1 MDINLRVFFAIG
13 PDAISRELGF
23 RDYAHYLSSTIWK
36 TIRRR
41 ILDRDNRT
49 CVKCDG
55 KASLVHHKTYSVAV
69 LRGESDDQ
77 LVSLCE
83 GCHVVI
89 HTNEDGSK
97 RLYGVWDEV
106 LSQRDENAQ
115 IPIVRV
121 DLRRKLSTQ
130 IRPKGW
136 DRMSAFRRTQW
147 DNEALRTILL
157 RQLNKSGAPSR
168 RKLLREWYQMSNSE
182 IDRELSCLPQ
192 SMAQRRINAERRIGT
207 EVTVGGKSYRI
218 SRVVGIWRG
227 KRTWN

>member
-1 MDINLRVFFAIG
+1 MINIFAIG

-23 RDYAHYLSSTIWK
+23 RDYAHYRSSAVWR

-41 ILDRDNRT
+41 VWDRDNRT

-55 KASLVHHKTYSVAV
+55 KARLVHHKTYSLAI

-83 GCHVVI
+83 GCHAVI

-97 RLYGVWDEV
+97 RPYGGWNDV
-106 LSQRDENAQ
+106 LSQRDENVE
-115 IPIVRV
+115 IPRVRV
-121 DLRRKLSTQ
+121 DLRRKLSAQ

-147 DNEALRTILL
+147 EKECQKKIFLRK
-157 RQLNKSGAPSR
+157 LNKSDVPLC
-168 RKLLREWYQMSNSE
+168 RKLLREWHQMSDSE

-192 SMAQRRINAERRIGT
+192 SMAQLRINAERRIGT

-218 SRVVGIWRG
+218 TRIVGLWRG
-227 KRTWN
+227 KRAWN